1 MTRALAT
8 TLKTPR
14 WRSARMGPQ
23 NTTDT
28 IRTLPPL
35 IPLPT
40 AARLLGLSRAS
51 AYRYAAAGELPVR
64 RFGRRVYVLRS
75 GLAALLEI
83 DESELTATN
92 EEAA

>member
-1 MTRALAT
+1 MDTAQPTDSTR
-8 TLKTPR
+8 
-14 WRSARMGPQ
+14 S
-23 NTTDT
+23 
-28 IRTLPPL
+28 LPPL

-75 GLAALLEI
+75 GLAALLEV
-83 DESELTATN
+83 DESELTTL
-92 EEAA
+92 EAA